1 MAIDFHI
8 LEDFVSDEGASAS
21 IEFVIIA
28 PMLFWFVFSTFEIG
42 WLMTQ
47 QTMLTRGMNLA
58 VRDLRLGN
66 HGEGTPEQMQNEIK
80 GRVCFYARIL
90 RDCYEQIR
98 LEVLDFSAG
107 EGFADVA
114 CVDLHP
120 ENPIIPV
127 VSFNPGARDGDP
139 HTMIMRAC
147 VLVDLLLPGFGI
159 AKNLSRDN
167 TGRYQMFAMGAFA
180 NEPS

>member
-1 MAIDFHI
+1 MKFVAFS
-8 LEDFVSDEGASAS
+8 LRAFVSDESASAS

-47 QTMLTRGMNLA
+47 QTMLTRGMNMA

-66 HGEGTPEQMQNEIK
+66 HGQGTPEEMQNEIK
-80 GRVCFYARIL
+80 GRICHHARIL

-98 LEVLDFSAG
+98 IEL
-107 EGFADVA
+107 
-114 CVDLHP
+114 VDLTDGGFFSDIACLDLAA
-120 ENPIIPV
+120 EDPV
-127 VSFNPGARDGDP
+127 VPSINFTPGVHIEDP
-139 HTMIMRAC
+139 HTMLMRAC

-167 TGRYQMFAMGAFA
+167 TGRYQMFATSAFA
-180 NEPS
+180 NEPA